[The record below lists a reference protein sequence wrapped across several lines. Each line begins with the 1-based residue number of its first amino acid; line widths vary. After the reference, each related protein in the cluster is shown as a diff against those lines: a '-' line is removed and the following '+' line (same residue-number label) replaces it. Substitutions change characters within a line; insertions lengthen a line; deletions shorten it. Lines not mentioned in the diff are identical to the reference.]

1 MSPARKSSKK
11 LRILVSNDDGIH
23 APGLAVAEKI
33 ARTLSDDIWVVAPET
48 EQSGA
53 SHSLTLTLP
62 LRPRQAGPQRFALS
76 GTPTDCVMMA
86 GIHIM
91 KDALPDLVIS
101 GVNRGFNVADD
112 VTYSGTV
119 AAAMEGAVL
128 GIPSLAMSQAVGG
141 SEDGAAIF
149 PCAEKHGPPLVKRL
163 VEIGWPEGVL
173 LNINFPPL
181 PPSKVTR
188 VVVTAQGARDQS
200 MLRLDER
207 VDARGRTYFW
217 VGFKRIFSDPESGTD
232 LRAIYEGHISVTPL
246 HLNLTEFREQQRLST
261 LLDGPVAALNRRAAR
276 GKTPKTQK
284 AAKPSDGADRF
295 RRAWK
300 GDDREVRLVS
310 IR

>member
-1 MSPARKSSKK
+1 MSQRRRKPK

-33 ARTLSDDIWVVAPET
+33 ARTLSDDIWVIAPET

-62 LRPRQAGPQRFALS
+62 LRLRQAGHQRYALS

-86 GIHIM
+86 GIHLM
-91 KDALPDLVIS
+91 KDRLPDLVIS

-119 AAAMEGAVL
+119 AAAMEGTVL
-128 GIPSLAMSQAVGG
+128 GIPSIAMSQAVGG
-141 SEDGAAIF
+141 RDETEQIWT
-149 PCAEKHGPPLVKRL
+149 CAERHGPVLLRRL
-163 VEIGWPEGVL
+163 VEVGWPKDVL
-173 LNINFPPL
+173 LNINFPAL
-181 PPSKVTR
+181 PPSKVKR
-188 VVVTAQGARDQS
+188 VAVTAQGARDQS
-200 MLRLDER
+200 MLRVDER

-217 VGFKRIFSDPESGTD
+217 VGFKRVFSDPESGTD

-261 LLDGPVAALNRRAAR
+261 LLDGPIAGLNSGR
-276 GKTPKTQK
+276 GRKDAK
-284 AAKPSDGADRF
+284 AAKPTKAGAAGRY

-300 GDDREVRLVS
+300 PTDR
-310 IR
+310 

>member
-1 MSPARKSSKK
+1 VSVRWRKRK

-23 APGLAVAEKI
+23 APGLAVAENI
-33 ARTLSDDIWVVAPET
+33 ARTLSDDIWVIAPET

-62 LRPRQAGPQRFALS
+62 LRLRQAGHQRYALS

-86 GIHIM
+86 GIHLM
-91 KDALPDLVIS
+91 KDRLPDLVIS

-119 AAAMEGAVL
+119 AAAMEGTVL
-128 GIPSLAMSQAVGG
+128 GIPSIAMSQAVGG
-141 SEDGAAIF
+141 RDETDEIWT
-149 PCAEKHGPPLVKRL
+149 CAEKHGPALVKRL
-163 VEIGWPEGVL
+163 VEVGWPKDVL
-173 LNINFPPL
+173 LNINFPAL
-181 PPSKVTR
+181 PPSKVKR
-188 VVVTAQGARDQS
+188 VSVTAQGARDQS
-200 MLRLDER
+200 MLRVDER

-261 LLDGPVAALNRRAAR
+261 LLDGPVSAL
-276 GKTPKTQK
+276 GKRERP
-284 AAKPSDGADRF
+284 AAKSGKSSKTDGGRF
-295 RRAWK
+295 RRVWK
-300 GDDREVRLVS
+300 PTDR
-310 IR
+310 

>member
-1 MSPARKSSKK
+1 MASRARRKK
-11 LRILVSNDDGIH
+11 QLRILVSNDDGIH
-23 APGLAVAEKI
+23 APGLVVAEQI

-62 LRPRQAGPQRFALS
+62 LRLRHAGHQRFALS

-91 KDALPDLVIS
+91 KERLPDLVIS

-128 GIPSLAMSQAVGG
+128 GIPSVAMSQAVGDRDEE
-141 SEDGAAIF
+141 SDLFACAA
-149 PCAEKHGPPLVKRL
+149 KHGPALLKRL
-163 VEIGWPEGVL
+163 VEIGWPDSVL

-181 PPSKVTR
+181 PPGKVTQ
-188 VVVTAQGARDQS
+188 VNVTRQGQRDQS
-200 MLRLDER
+200 MLKVDER

-217 VGFKRIFSDPESGTD
+217 VGFKRIFSDPERGTD
-232 LRAIYEGHISVTPL
+232 LHAMAEGCISVTPL
-246 HLNLTEFREQQRLST
+246 HLDLTELREQQRLAGV
-261 LLDGPVAALNRRAAR
+261 LDNSLAKLAR
-276 GKTPKTQK
+276 GAKTPKPAAVGGRKQSSKRFRK
-284 AAKPSDGADRF
+284 AAGPLRTG
-295 RRAWK
+295 
-300 GDDREVRLVS
+300 E
-310 IR
+310 